1 MKTKAATLPRL
12 LSRKALAD
20 ELGVNVTTA
29 ERIMRHVPKIT
40 VGRRVYVTA
49 EAVAAYLRSEAKS

>member
-1 MKTKAATLPRL
+1 MTTQALPRL
-12 LSRKALAD
+12 LDRKALAD
-20 ELGVNVTTA
+20 ELGVKLATA

-49 EAVAAYLRSEAKS
+49 EAVRDYLKSEAKS

>member
-1 MKTKAATLPRL
+1 MSAPTLPRL
-12 LSRKALAD
+12 LDRKALAD
-20 ELGVNVTTA
+20 ELGVKLSTA

-49 EAVAAYLRSEAKS
+49 EAVAAYLKSEARS

>member
-1 MKTKAATLPRL
+1 VTTQALPRL
-12 LSRKALAD
+12 LDRKALAD
-20 ELGVNVTTA
+20 ELGVKLATA

-49 EAVAAYLRSEAKS
+49 EAVRDYLKSEAKS